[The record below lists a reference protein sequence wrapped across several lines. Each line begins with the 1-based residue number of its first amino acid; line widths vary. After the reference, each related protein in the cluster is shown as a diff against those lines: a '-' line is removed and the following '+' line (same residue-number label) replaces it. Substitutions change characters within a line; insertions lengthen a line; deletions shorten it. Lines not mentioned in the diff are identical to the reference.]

1 MDGSLIAAFRSAPCA
16 LLFVFGY
23 MVGLFALSSIP
34 DNGDSGF
41 ILGFVTP
48 TIQNL
53 LHIPVYGL
61 LALLWIF
68 TLRAYGSSGHRSIL
82 LAILLSAAYGGIMEF
97 WQLWIPG
104 RFASLMDFFLN
115 VTGILLFTWIY
126 RVRYQRSAAKI

>member
-1 MDGSLIAAFRSAPCA
+1 MV
-16 LLFVFGY
+16 LLLVGY
-23 MVGLFALSSIP
+23 MVGLFVLSSIP

-48 TIQNL
+48 AIQNF

-68 TLRAYGSSGHRSIL
+68 TLRAYGAAEHRSIL
-82 LAILLSAAYGGIMEF
+82 LAILLSAAYGGIIEF
-97 WQLWIPG
+97 CQFWIPG
-104 RFASLMDFFLN
+104 RFASFMDFFLN

-126 RVRYQRSAAKI
+126 KMSYQRSAISRHFW

>member
-1 MDGSLIAAFRSAPCA
+1 MV
-16 LLFVFGY
+16 LLFV
-23 MVGLFALSSIP
+23 LSSIP
-34 DNGDSGF
+34 DTGDRGY
-41 ILGFVTP
+41 IIGLVTP

-68 TLRAYGSSGHRSIL
+68 TLRAYGSSEHQSIL

-97 WQLWIPG
+97 WQFWIPG

-115 VTGILLFTWIY
+115 VTGILLFAWIY
-126 RVRYQRSAAKI
+126 RVRYQRSAISHQQISTED

>member
-1 MDGSLIAAFRSAPCA
+1 
-16 LLFVFGY
+16 

-34 DNGDSGF
+34 DNGDGGF

-68 TLRAYGSSGHRSIL
+68 TLRAYGSSERRSIL
-82 LAILLSAAYGGIMEF
+82 LAILLSAAYGGILEF
-97 WQLWIPG
+97 WQFWIPG